1 MRKGL
6 HAPAGPARALG
17 SFLAP
22 SQGPAGLDPDLRGK
36 AGGYKGL
43 MDIIIY
49 GVVNSVSLALM
60 ALGFTLVYGISRLPN
75 FAHGALYILAGYLT
89 WISIRS
95 LNLGYFISVLISLG
109 VVTAF
114 GMAMYRFFLIRIRG
128 MPISEIIA
136 SYAMGL
142 FILEG
147 LRWKGLKG
155 MTFTLPVVVPG
166 SVDILDVPVD
176 YQRLLVVVVGSL
188 VVLGL
193 WAFTR
198 FTKVGLALR
207 GIAQDEQAAMMLGI
221 DSDTMATIAT
231 GLGSALAA
239 LAAIVLLPLGN
250 IVVETGYQVL
260 IFAVAVCIV
269 GGLGSWGGAIV
280 ASFLIGFAQI
290 LTVAYV
296 QSHFQVV
303 VALLAII
310 ITLIIRPS
318 GLFGKQKQLEERV

>member
-1 MRKGL
+1 
-6 HAPAGPARALG
+6 
-17 SFLAP
+17 
-22 SQGPAGLDPDLRGK
+22 
-36 AGGYKGL
+36 
-43 MDIIIY
+43 MDILVY
-49 GVVNSVSLALM
+49 GIVNSVSLALM

-75 FAHGALYILAGYLT
+75 FAHGALYILAGYLA
-89 WISIRS
+89 WVGIRS
-95 LNLGYFISVLISLG
+95 LNLGYLLSVLVSLG
-109 VVTAF
+109 VVMAF

-155 MTFTLPVVVPG
+155 MTFTLPVIFPG

-176 YQRLLVVVVGSL
+176 YQRLLVVGIGAA

-198 FTKVGLALR
+198 FTRVGLALR

-269 GGLGSWGGAIV
+269 GGLGSWGGAIL

-310 ITLIIRPS
+310 ITLILRPS